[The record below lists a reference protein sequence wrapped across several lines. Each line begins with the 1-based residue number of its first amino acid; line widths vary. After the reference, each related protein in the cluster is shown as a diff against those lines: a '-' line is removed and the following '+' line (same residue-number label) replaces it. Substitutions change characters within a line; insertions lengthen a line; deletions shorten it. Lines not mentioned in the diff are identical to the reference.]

1 MSQTRRGFLVSGAAA
16 GGILV
21 MPRPT
26 RAAQHEGMGGDTYEM
41 PGGELVVHPIDH
53 ASVVLETPAGVIYVD
68 PVGGADLYAEAP
80 QPDLILITH
89 EHGDHYDAPTLE
101 GLMGPETRLI
111 TNPAVFGMLPDGL
124 KERAEE
130 IGNGGSTEALGVAI
144 DAIPAHNITED
155 RLDFHPE
162 GRDNGYVLTF
172 EGDYRV
178 YLSGDTE
185 DIPEM
190 RSLEGIDVAFV
201 CMNLPFTMTAEQAAD
216 AVAEFRPGV
225 VYPYHYRGR
234 DGGSQDPE
242 AFAEMVGDASEVKL
256 GDWYE
261 EDPNAG

>member
-1 MSQTRRGFLVSGAAA
+1 MTQTRRGFLATGAAA
-16 GGILV
+16 GAIIV

-26 RAAQHEGMGGDTYEM
+26 RAAQHTGGGDTYEM
-41 PGGELVVHPIDH
+41 PGGQLVVHPIDH

-68 PVGGADLYAEAP
+68 PVGEPAMYEDAP

-89 EHGDHYDAPTLE
+89 EHGDHYNAETLE
-101 GLMGPETRLI
+101 ALMGPETRLV
-111 TNPAVFGMLPDGL
+111 TNPAVYGMMPEELQA
-124 KERAEE
+124 KAEQ
-130 IGNGGSTEALGVAI
+130 IDNGGQTEALGVTI
-144 DAIPAHNITED
+144 DAIPAYNTTEG

-172 EGDYRV
+172 EGDFRV
-178 YLSGDTE
+178 YVSGDTE
-185 DIPEM
+185 DTPEM
-190 RSLEGIDVAFV
+190 RGLQGIDLAFL
-201 CMNLPFTMTAEQAAD
+201 CMNLPFTMDAEQAAD
-216 AVAEFRPGV
+216 AVAEFQPGV

-261 EDPNAG
+261 TDPNAS